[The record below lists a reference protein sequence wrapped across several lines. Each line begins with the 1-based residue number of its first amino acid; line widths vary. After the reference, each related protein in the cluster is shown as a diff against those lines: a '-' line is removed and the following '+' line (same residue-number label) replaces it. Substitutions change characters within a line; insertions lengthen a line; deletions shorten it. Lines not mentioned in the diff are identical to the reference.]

1 MFLLG
6 IRQRSMRQLSI
17 IALISLLCLTLLAPP
32 VFGEV
37 IAGDKKGSLVAST
50 FLGGSSLGA
59 DGFEYV
65 QAMTADSEGNIYLVG
80 CTNSADFPAVGGNSY
95 DNYPSYDIFV
105 AKMNSDLTEL
115 LASTVIGG
123 NQWDQ
128 AFDLKIGPDG
138 KVYIVGVSNSLDY
151 PVTENAYDTEFNG
164 NTTYVNNYYHS
175 GQLPNY
181 DTVITRLSADLT
193 TLEASTFLGGAN
205 SDYNGEEYGGRDYA
219 YSLDFDSNGDV
230 YVLGTTE
237 SMDFPSTDGTCKDDT
252 ILYGDFTRDIYLC
265 KLSSDLQTLKA
276 STLITGSGDES
287 VAKLLIDENDNI
299 YITGNTT
306 SLDLTARDQVF
317 KTNRTAGAI
326 SAYEYNKE
334 GFISVLDGNL
344 TVTNFGYLGGND
356 SDTIH
361 DMIIA
366 ANGDLLIGGS
376 TQSINFPITDG
387 VFKQP
392 VAGSADAFI
401 TRMSGDLS
409 NIVASTVLGGSKG
422 EHVAAIVENAEG
434 KIFIAG
440 STQSVGYPVTEGAF
454 STFMIEKV
462 EASTLNNQDVFISKL
477 SADLSSL
484 EASTFIGNSDK
495 DQLNNM
501 ILLDDYLIISGLAEA
516 SSNYLVGGVITNGTC
531 NYPVVA
537 GAYDTTFNGGRYDV
551 FISKMD
557 QSLSATPGNSELPS
571 WNDEDAITASD
582 ITTNSLLL
590 SWPQAINA
598 SGYKV
603 LVDGLIVGTSTSDRS
618 YGITDLDP
626 GSTYELSVQAVNS
639 DGAAVAIPHSLTVN
653 TMDTSA
659 PQGADVLVAMIS
671 PLVYQV
677 EDDPDY
683 VNQAIDPVVFG
694 DELTL
699 SLEFSGPGTIKN
711 VTTDNIIFYKKD
723 TPANPIPITLSPS
736 GTLTKS
742 SGYIVDVVIS
752 GDDLEYDA
760 EYVLQIKYD
769 EALNTNIQGNNSAK
783 VIGKNVYYYL
793 KTADDALNEADE
805 IPPYWSSEAELSV
818 TNKVGNKLQLNWPA
832 ATDNVAVTSYLV
844 YQDQK
849 LLGSTD
855 KPYYQVSNLVAGKS
869 YNFRVVAVDFSGNAS
884 ITGLTLTAGIDFSP
898 VFLTSVADDGK
909 AYGIDIQPTFRAA
922 FLAPLN
928 AEKFSELIDAVVLE
942 RLSDSSLVSVIAS
955 LEENNQLIN
964 IVPQADLEYDS
975 TYKLKLSPAIESA
988 EGCQITGKIDLE
1000 FSTVDIE
1007 LPVVAVYQSDQPVS
1021 RLEAGQDYT
1030 IKVRLKNPLDRSNT
1044 SKVIIVL
1051 RTGKGARLEY
1061 GGDVFDS
1068 HEQNCSIEA
1077 GSNYELTYNFTLPDG
1092 AENAAYLDLY
1102 TMNEAGTHFKSNP
1115 VHEEYGIE

>member
-1 MFLLG
+1 
-6 IRQRSMRQLSI
+6 
-17 IALISLLCLTLLAPP
+17 
-32 VFGEV
+32 
-37 IAGDKKGSLVAST
+37 
-50 FLGGSSLGA
+50 
-59 DGFEYV
+59 
-65 QAMTADSEGNIYLVG
+65 
-80 CTNSADFPAVGGNSY
+80 
-95 DNYPSYDIFV
+95 
-105 AKMNSDLTEL
+105 
-115 LASTVIGG
+115 
-123 NQWDQ
+123 
-128 AFDLKIGPDG
+128 
-138 KVYIVGVSNSLDY
+138 
-151 PVTENAYDTEFNG
+151 
-164 NTTYVNNYYHS
+164 
-175 GQLPNY
+175 
-181 DTVITRLSADLT
+181 
-193 TLEASTFLGGAN
+193 
-205 SDYNGEEYGGRDYA
+205 
-219 YSLDFDSNGDV
+219 
-230 YVLGTTE
+230 
-237 SMDFPSTDGTCKDDT
+237 
-252 ILYGDFTRDIYLC
+252 
-265 KLSSDLQTLKA
+265 
-276 STLITGSGDES
+276 
-287 VAKLLIDENDNI
+287 
-299 YITGNTT
+299 
-306 SLDLTARDQVF
+306 
-317 KTNRTAGAI
+317 
-326 SAYEYNKE
+326 
-334 GFISVLDGNL
+334 
-344 TVTNFGYLGGND
+344 
-356 SDTIH
+356 
-361 DMIIA
+361 
-366 ANGDLLIGGS
+366 
-376 TQSINFPITDG
+376 
-387 VFKQP
+387 
-392 VAGSADAFI
+392 
-401 TRMSGDLS
+401 
-409 NIVASTVLGGSKG
+409 
-422 EHVAAIVENAEG
+422 
-434 KIFIAG
+434 
-440 STQSVGYPVTEGAF
+440 
-454 STFMIEKV
+454 MIEKV

>member
-1 MFLLG
+1 ML
-6 IRQRSMRQLSI
+6 QLQFE
-17 IALISLLCLTLLAPP
+17 LILA
-32 VFGEV
+32 
-37 IAGDKKGSLVAST
+37 
-50 FLGGSSLGA
+50 
-59 DGFEYV
+59 
-65 QAMTADSEGNIYLVG
+65 
-80 CTNSADFPAVGGNSY
+80 
-95 DNYPSYDIFV
+95 
-105 AKMNSDLTEL
+105 
-115 LASTVIGG
+115 
-123 NQWDQ
+123 
-128 AFDLKIGPDG
+128 
-138 KVYIVGVSNSLDY
+138 
-151 PVTENAYDTEFNG
+151 
-164 NTTYVNNYYHS
+164 
-175 GQLPNY
+175 
-181 DTVITRLSADLT
+181 
-193 TLEASTFLGGAN
+193 
-205 SDYNGEEYGGRDYA
+205 
-219 YSLDFDSNGDV
+219 
-230 YVLGTTE
+230 
-237 SMDFPSTDGTCKDDT
+237 
-252 ILYGDFTRDIYLC
+252 
-265 KLSSDLQTLKA
+265 
-276 STLITGSGDES
+276 
-287 VAKLLIDENDNI
+287 
-299 YITGNTT
+299 
-306 SLDLTARDQVF
+306 
-317 KTNRTAGAI
+317 
-326 SAYEYNKE
+326 NKE
-334 GFISVLDGNL
+334 GFARRGRLKLSHGWVETPIFMPVGTQATVKALSSEDLYEIGAGIILSNTYHLYLRPGAELIEKAQGLHGFMNWKRGILTDSGGFQVFSLSPLRRITDEGVYFNSHIDGSKHFLTPEKVMEIEQQLGADIAMCFDECAPYPCSYEEAEKAVERTTRWAERCLKAHDRKDQALFGIVQGNVFPDLRERSARALTELEFPGYGIGGLSVGEPKKEMYETLELMDGLLPPNKPR
-344 TVTNFGYLGGND
+344 YLMGVG
-356 SDTIH
+356 
-361 DMIIA
+361 A
-366 ANGDLLIGGS
+366 PEDLLE
-376 TQSINFPITDG
+376 G
-387 VFKQP
+387 VRRGVDMF
-392 VAGSADAFI
+392 AGSADAFI

-832 ATDNVAVTSYLV
+832 T
-844 YQDQK
+844 
-849 LLGSTD
+849 LGIWW
-855 KPYYQVSNLVAGKS
+855 
-869 YNFRVVAVDFSGNAS
+869 R
-884 ITGLTLTAGIDFSP
+884 
-898 VFLTSVADDGK
+898 
-909 AYGIDIQPTFRAA
+909 
-922 FLAPLN
+922 
-928 AEKFSELIDAVVLE
+928 
-942 RLSDSSLVSVIAS
+942 
-955 LEENNQLIN
+955 NQLDGRPCGLWIKR
-964 IVPQADLEYDS
+964 II
-975 TYKLKLSPAIESA
+975 PA
-988 EGCQITGKIDLE
+988 K
-1000 FSTVDIE
+1000 
-1007 LPVVAVYQSDQPVS
+1007 
-1021 RLEAGQDYT
+1021 
-1030 IKVRLKNPLDRSNT
+1030 
-1044 SKVIIVL
+1044 
-1051 RTGKGARLEY
+1051 
-1061 GGDVFDS
+1061 
-1068 HEQNCSIEA
+1068 
-1077 GSNYELTYNFTLPDG
+1077 TL
-1092 AENAAYLDLY
+1092 Y
-1102 TMNEAGTHFKSNP
+1102 
-1115 VHEEYGIE
+1115 